1 MYLSK
6 HYIDFN
12 NDPLS
17 QVLHEESKQ
26 FLETTELPNR
36 KVETWKYTNIS
47 NELEKSFALAR
58 PKNQD
63 FDKVFGFTNLF
74 FSNGKLIENK
84 SDNDDFSCAMVT
96 DAKEL
101 ESIVTQMDKDF
112 KKDYATSLQ
121 LLLHDKVYKIKVPKN
136 TSLSKP
142 ILIHHSITDENSF
155 AQSFLIIEMEEG
167 SKAQVCETYEE
178 ESKNQQFFSMTI
190 INSKANSNL
199 EHVLLQTNPE
209 AELVLNNVHINCEK
223 DSYCSQS
230 NLQLGMKK
238 SRSYISADLVGSQAE
253 LHLNGL
259 NKLIDEQ
266 HADTYIKVNHK
277 AAHSYSHQLY
287 KSLLDDKSKS
297 IFTGCVDVDRQA
309 QNIDAKQLNKK
320 LLLSAKAHAFSR
332 PQMEINADDVKCA
345 HGSTTGQMSDDEIF
359 YFESRGISKERAQKI
374 LSKAFLNDVLLKV
387 ENLPL
392 RKYLMSNVYSEEK

>member
-63 FDKVFGFTNLF
+63 FDKVSGFTNLF

-142 ILIHHSITDENSF
+142 ILIHHSITDESSF

-178 ESKNQQFFSMTI
+178 ESKNL
-190 INSKANSNL
+190 A
-199 EHVLLQTNPE
+199 
-209 AELVLNNVHINCEK
+209 
-223 DSYCSQS
+223 
-230 NLQLGMKK
+230 
-238 SRSYISADLVGSQAE
+238 
-253 LHLNGL
+253 
-259 NKLIDEQ
+259 
-266 HADTYIKVNHK
+266 
-277 AAHSYSHQLY
+277 
-287 KSLLDDKSKS
+287 
-297 IFTGCVDVDRQA
+297 
-309 QNIDAKQLNKK
+309 
-320 LLLSAKAHAFSR
+320 
-332 PQMEINADDVKCA
+332 
-345 HGSTTGQMSDDEIF
+345 
-359 YFESRGISKERAQKI
+359 
-374 LSKAFLNDVLLKV
+374 
-387 ENLPL
+387 
-392 RKYLMSNVYSEEK
+392 